1 MYKGLSAVFV
11 RMAMVLA
18 IAVCS
23 TASQAEIRLAI
34 LPRLSAVELNK
45 MFTPLADYLSR
56 ETGERVTLVIPKDF
70 DAFKNVVQSGQADLG
85 FANSLVYVQLRKGTT
100 LDPLVLAAE
109 PKAGTRFRGVII
121 ARTDSGIRNLNDLK
135 GKRLI
140 FVEKDSAGGHVFQ
153 MFLLSKAGIAPDR
166 DFTRLPFAKK
176 HDNVTMAVFNKA
188 ADAGGIR
195 EDDLPK
201 MKDKVDLSKI
211 QIVAYTDYFP
221 NWPLFASPGLNK
233 EKAKRVR
240 EALLKLKP
248 GAADSAQVV
257 GPAKLTGFVAA
268 ADKDYDKLREA
279 AKLAGVF

>member
-1 MYKGLSAVFV
+1 MYKGVSVVFV
-11 RMAMVLA
+11 RMAMVLS

-23 TASQAEIRLAI
+23 IPSQAEIRLAI

-56 ETGERVTLVIPKDF
+56 ETGEKVTLVIPKDF

-85 FANSLVYVQLRKGTT
+85 FANSLVYVQLRKGAN

-121 ARTDSGIRNLNDLK
+121 ARTDSGIKNLNDLK

-140 FVEKDSAGGHVFQ
+140 FVEKDSAAGHVFQ

-195 EDDLPK
+195 EDDLSK

-257 GPAKLTGFVAA
+257 GAAKLTGFVTV

-279 AKLAGVF
+279 AKLAGVY